1 MSAAFSPRAGNT
13 RVQSE
18 GFVVLGFPL
27 PSLFVSGR
35 AHAGMRVRACVYVRL
50 LACVRM
56 AGCGCASGCGSVSL
70 GVRVRV
76 RVSRVVFLPFSRS
89 SSPPAGSR
97 ASYSRG

>member
-1 MSAAFSPRAGNT
+1 
-13 RVQSE
+13 VKSE

-27 PSLFVSGR
+27 QYVFVSGR
-35 AHAGMRVRACVYVRL
+35 VHAGMRVRACVYVRL

-56 AGCGCASGCGSVSL
+56 DGCVCASGCGSVSL
-70 GVRVRV
+70 GVRARV

>member
-1 MSAAFSPRAGNT
+1 MSAAFSPRAGDT

-27 PSLFVSGR
+27 PYLFVSGR

-56 AGCGCASGCGSVSL
+56 DGCGCASGCGSVSL
-70 GVRVRV
+70 GVRARV